1 MYKQSRIITNLV
13 RSWLLLTFAQYGMHS
28 LLKSIYIP
36 MSEWCM
42 LGCTKLPSFSA
53 KKIIKDKQQQQYV
66 SNNAMY
72 AGKMKMNQYDKSEE
86 EEERSA

>member
-1 MYKQSRIITNLV
+1 
-13 RSWLLLTFAQYGMHS
+13 
-28 LLKSIYIP
+28 